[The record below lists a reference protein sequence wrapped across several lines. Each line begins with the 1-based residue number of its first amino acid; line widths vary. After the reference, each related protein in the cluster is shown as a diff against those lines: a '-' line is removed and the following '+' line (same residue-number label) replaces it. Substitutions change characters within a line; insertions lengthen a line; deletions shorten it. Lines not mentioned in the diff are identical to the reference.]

1 MNNGINLNL
10 DLQESFEST
19 LRQVY
24 GSNYQEVLA
33 VLVVGCMIIGI
44 VFLITFIINKVGDYL
59 VFKKVG
65 EAPHKCFIPCYSEY
79 MSYNYAGIPLVYFL
93 MWILPIAYLI
103 ISSVLQQ
110 NNNNDA
116 LNIVSI
122 VYSVIVLFIYAY
134 KCYRI
139 SKRFGHG
146 IGWTIG
152 LFFLWPFF
160 KLALGMGKSQ
170 YNKDAI

>member
-1 MNNGINLNL
+1 MNNEININLNL
-10 DLQESFEST
+10 QEKLESALIQT
-19 LRQVY
+19 Y
-24 GSNYQEVLA
+24 GNNYQEVMAFLVITCGVIA
-33 VLVVGCMIIGI
+33 VIL
-44 VFLITFIINKVGDYL
+44 FITFIINKIGDYL

-65 EAPHKCFIPCYSEY
+65 EAPHKCFVPCYSEY

-93 MWILPIAYLI
+93 MWILPVAYLI
-103 ISSVLQQ
+103 ISSALS
-110 NNNNDA
+110 NNGDA
-116 LNIVSI
+116 LNVLAI
-122 VYSVIVLFIYAY
+122 VYTVVVIFIHVY
-134 KCYRI
+134 KCFRI

-146 IGWTIG
+146 VGWTIG

>member
-1 MNNGINLNL
+1 MNNAISVNL
-10 DLQESFEST
+10 DLQGQLESALQNKF
-19 LRQVY
+19 
-24 GSNYQEVLA
+24 GNNYEEMLA
-33 VLVVGCMIIGI
+33 VAIVGIMILGI
-44 VFLITFIINKVGDYL
+44 VAIIVFIINKIGDYL
-59 VFKKVG
+59 IFKKVG

-93 MWILPIAYLI
+93 MWILPIVYMFLTNAL
-103 ISSVLQQ
+103 SQ
-110 NNNNDA
+110 NTDA

-122 VYSVIVLFIYAY
+122 VYTVIVLLIYLY

-160 KLALGMGKSQ
+160 KLALGIGQSQ

>member
-1 MNNGINLNL
+1 MNNEININI
-10 DLQESFEST
+10 DLQEKLESA
-19 LRQVY
+19 LRSTY

-33 VLVVGCMIIGI
+33 VIIVACMIIGVI
-44 VFLITFIINKVGDYL
+44 AVITFIINKIGDYL

-65 EAPHKCFIPCYSEY
+65 EAPHKCFIPCYSDY

-93 MWILPIAYLI
+93 MWILPIVYAILT
-103 ISSVLQQ
+103 SVLSQ
-110 NNNNDA
+110 NSDV
-116 LNIVSI
+116 LNIITI
-122 VYSVIVLFIYAY
+122 VYTVVVLLIYVY

-146 IGWTIG
+146 VGWTIG

-160 KLALGMGKSQ
+160 KFALGIGKSQ